1 MSSLNLT
8 IANPLKVLL
17 KETSHMVLL
26 PTVDGEIGVL
36 YDHIPMIVSLNFG
49 LIKIAASTNDI
60 IEAFYIDGGV
70 ARVDGK
76 NLDVIC
82 NHMLSS
88 AGLDI
93 ENLLAQMSS
102 IDNLTIMSDKKE
114 FYDKIYLHLRQKN
127 SK

>member
-8 IANPLKVLL
+8 ISNPLKVLL
-17 KETSHMVLL
+17 QVTSHMVLL

-49 LIKIAASTNDI
+49 LIKISTATNDI

-70 ARVDGK
+70 ARIDGE
-76 NLDVIC
+76 NLDIIC

-88 AGLDI
+88 TGLDVA
-93 ENLLAQMSS
+93 NLSAQMSL
-102 IDNLTIMSDKKE
+102 IDNLASMSDKKE

-127 SK
+127 IK